1 MRKFGPL
8 RVQGI
13 AAQQKGNIVQDRVF
27 YVGDRT
33 SQTAD
38 REIKDN
44 EIEPRRFF
52 FTVDP
57 ALFKGYPNVD
67 ILNRAQLASIASSL
81 SDTIRPRRIMLY
93 RVQFG
98 TQPQNERPALPAS
111 TAIRAKADETYDVLR
126 EGVDYYLDP
135 LALVRTRAPAQP
147 GQRAA
152 RRQPTRC
159 S

>member
-1 MRKFGPL
+1 VPSGNYGLQAVAQFGRF

-27 YVGDRT
+27 YIGDRT
-33 SQTAD
+33 TQTAD

-57 ALFKGYPNVD
+57 ALFKGVYPNVD
-67 ILNRAQLASIASSL
+67 ILNRAQLAAIASAL
-81 SDTIRPRRIMLY
+81 PDTIRPRRIFLY

-98 TQPQNERPALPAS
+98 TQPQNPNGPRFRIIGDPG
-111 TAIRAKADETYDVLR
+111 
-126 EGVDYYLDP
+126 EGS
-135 LALVRTRAPAQP
+135 A
-147 GQRAA
+147 
-152 RRQPTRC
+152 
-159 S
+159 